1 MLSIDR
7 TENTGYQVQI
17 VISAIGT
24 AILRKQI
31 VKDSEGLT
39 AWLQQEQRKRD
50 ACRRSQGAVIAEVQ
64 LQDHTD
70 SEKQPGSTVTEQ
82 VVGNT
87 LKPVQSETCTN
98 QGLAGAWAAAER
110 AECDAQ

>member
-39 AWLQQEQRKRD
+39 AWL
-50 ACRRSQGAVIAEVQ
+50 
-64 LQDHTD
+64 
-70 SEKQPGSTVTEQ
+70 
-82 VVGNT
+82 
-87 LKPVQSETCTN
+87 
-98 QGLAGAWAAAER
+98 
-110 AECDAQ
+110 